1 MQYTQNSNLN
11 EDLMKFLNQLCCKSI
26 STYAMYIALLICGN
40 SLNQLSAQC
49 SLACN
54 GSTQVSLDSNCEAL
68 ITAGMIL
75 QDTTSCNMGSF
86 LVTVRDEHENV
97 IPTSPIATSDLIGRV
112 ASVRVMDTNSGN
124 SCWGFITV
132 EDKLGPIASCPTGNV
147 SLNCAVMNAYP
158 GPEFI
163 DNCDSLVET
172 VLLSESI
179 ETLCDPDFIK
189 RITRTYTA
197 FDSRGNQSPADC
209 TVTIDLE
216 RIDTSLIIYPMDF
229 VSRDDTQLDCSGD
242 DYDLN
247 NNNYPDPNEVGVPRY
262 PTNFNGVLDT
272 FDLFPFPDVYCN
284 TVVTFTDTELPLIGC
299 TRKIIRRYELR
310 EWHCM
315 GEVVDVHIQTIEI
328 TDRTAPTLTCGENI
342 TVTTNTITGS
352 QSSVHGAVTCG
363 ATLNLGLPTVTDN
376 CADLSDITIDLLTPA
391 GTIFDYDLSSQVTL
405 PLGLSLVQFTA
416 FDNCYNSSDC
426 IIHVNVVDNTPP
438 VAVCD
443 QNTAVS
449 LTTGGEAVVPAG
461 SFDDGSYD
469 DCNDHCML
477 VRRMTPNGCE
487 QKAPEFCDLQLIGNN
502 NGSYYYLSTYDIT
515 ADIAKGR
522 AGAYG
527 GSLVVF
533 DSEEE
538 EEFVV
543 DAVRSTYSGRF
554 WIGAKRFSSGFQWDD
569 HTDFAYTNWGMG
581 QPSNGVN
588 EDCVMVTPNNDWND
602 ASCFGEWRYVLE
614 IKDVNGFSE
623 ITNFCCSDV
632 GIDQMVVF
640 RVVDLFGNF
649 NECMVNVN
657 VQDKLAPQIICPAD
671 QTVDCGLPFDL
682 SNLDLVFG
690 TATVVDDCGANVVD
704 SPDNQTNQCNIGQLI
719 RTFTATDNGGR
730 TSTCKQTI
738 TFENDNVFDSN
749 DIVCPRDTTI
759 VGCTAVADLS
769 PDLLGLPQ
777 YPSDN
782 CDLIGVDFD
791 DEVFTFN
798 NQSSDAC
805 LKVLRTFNIVDWCQ
819 TDPVSGFYP
828 VFSCQQVIKVSNGV
842 KPVISGCK
850 AEQICTYDS
859 ECQTG
864 FIDLVVTATDDCTEA
879 ANLSWRYQVFAGELG
894 LGPVNFNNPILDVS
908 GDGDTA
914 DASGKY
920 PIGSHVVRW
929 TFFDRCGNAT
939 TCDQPF
945 TIQSCKAATAYCISG
960 LAVDLMPIDSDNDGT
975 VDFGMVE
982 LWASDFDAGSFHPCG
997 LEVFLSFSPDTSQR
1011 NMTFDCTDIGMNSI
1025 DIYASVEGP
1034 EGILIQS
1041 FCTTFLDVQDNTGAC
1056 VGLRPV
1062 VDVDGEVYT
1071 ENFEKV
1077 SDVDVT
1083 LVGGNLS
1090 DLTNSDGEYAFP
1102 NMLTGG
1108 QYTVDPYS
1116 NDAPLNGVST
1126 LDLITIQRHILGDV
1140 ALDSPYKIIAGDI
1153 NKDNSLSAIDLIE
1166 LRKLILGVYDNY
1178 PNNDSWR
1185 FVDQSYTFVDPTNPF
1200 AESFQEDYVITNLD
1214 NDMHIDFVAVKVG
1227 DVNGSAVMNANNS
1240 SIDRRSDKAIE
1251 ITYPSMDIQKNQNIE
1266 VPFYVQSNG
1275 VEGYQMELSF
1285 DSDVLSNVIL
1295 SNANNTLNESNYRI
1309 VGNQISISW
1318 NGISDYSSDIL
1329 FTLSAQATESASLMN
1344 SFRINADRI
1353 APEVY
1358 GTNGDIN
1365 IPVIKAIGEDTDN
1378 LEFKLYPNQPNPF
1391 SMETEVSFS
1400 VPTDGDVQ
1408 LTVVDVEGRVVQ
1420 SDMTYYTAGT
1430 HTVKYQSADLG
1441 VAGIYYLTIKT
1452 NSDNATMKMV
1462 MLK

>member
-1 MQYTQNSNLN
+1 MN
-11 EDLMKFLNQLCCKSI
+11 I
-26 STYAMYIALLICGN
+26 
-40 SLNQLSAQC
+40 
-49 SLACN
+49 
-54 GSTQVSLDSNCEAL
+54 L
-68 ITAGMIL
+68 ITGGAG
-75 QDTTSCNMGSF
+75 F
-86 LVTVRDEHENV
+86 
-97 IPTSPIATSDLIGRV
+97 
-112 ASVRVMDTNSGN
+112 
-124 SCWGFITV
+124 
-132 EDKLGPIASCPTGNV
+132 
-147 SLNCAVMNAYP
+147 
-158 GPEFI
+158 
-163 DNCDSLVET
+163 
-172 VLLSESI
+172 
-179 ETLCDPDFIK
+179 
-189 RITRTYTA
+189 
-197 FDSRGNQSPADC
+197 
-209 TVTIDLE
+209 
-216 RIDTSLIIYPMDF
+216 
-229 VSRDDTQLDCSGD
+229 
-242 DYDLN
+242 
-247 NNNYPDPNEVGVPRY
+247 
-262 PTNFNGVLDT
+262 
-272 FDLFPFPDVYCN
+272 
-284 TVVTFTDTELPLIGC
+284 
-299 TRKIIRRYELR
+299 
-310 EWHCM
+310 
-315 GEVVDVHIQTIEI
+315 
-328 TDRTAPTLTCGENI
+328 
-342 TVTTNTITGS
+342 
-352 QSSVHGAVTCG
+352 
-363 ATLNLGLPTVTDN
+363 
-376 CADLSDITIDLLTPA
+376 
-391 GTIFDYDLSSQVTL
+391 
-405 PLGLSLVQFTA
+405 
-416 FDNCYNSSDC
+416 
-426 IIHVNVVDNTPP
+426 
-438 VAVCD
+438 
-443 QNTAVS
+443 
-449 LTTGGEAVVPAG
+449 
-461 SFDDGSYD
+461 
-469 DCNDHCML
+469 
-477 VRRMTPNGCE
+477 
-487 QKAPEFCDLQLIGNN
+487 
-502 NGSYYYLSTYDIT
+502 
-515 ADIAKGR
+515 
-522 AGAYG
+522 
-527 GSLVVF
+527 
-533 DSEEE
+533 
-538 EEFVV
+538 
-543 DAVRSTYSGRF
+543 
-554 WIGAKRFSSGFQWDD
+554 
-569 HTDFAYTNWGMG
+569 
-581 QPSNGVN
+581 
-588 EDCVMVTPNNDWND
+588 
-602 ASCFGEWRYVLE
+602 
-614 IKDVNGFSE
+614 
-623 ITNFCCSDV
+623 
-632 GIDQMVVF
+632 
-640 RVVDLFGNF
+640 
-649 NECMVNVN
+649 
-657 VQDKLAPQIICPAD
+657 
-671 QTVDCGLPFDL
+671 
-682 SNLDLVFG
+682 
-690 TATVVDDCGANVVD
+690 
-704 SPDNQTNQCNIGQLI
+704 
-719 RTFTATDNGGR
+719 
-730 TSTCKQTI
+730 
-738 TFENDNVFDSN
+738 
-749 DIVCPRDTTI
+749 
-759 VGCTAVADLS
+759 
-769 PDLLGLPQ
+769 
-777 YPSDN
+777 
-782 CDLIGVDFD
+782 
-791 DEVFTFN
+791 
-798 NQSSDAC
+798 
-805 LKVLRTFNIVDWCQ
+805 
-819 TDPVSGFYP
+819 
-828 VFSCQQVIKVSNGV
+828 
-842 KPVISGCK
+842 
-850 AEQICTYDS
+850 
-859 ECQTG
+859 
-864 FIDLVVTATDDCTEA
+864 
-879 ANLSWRYQVFAGELG
+879 
-894 LGPVNFNNPILDVS
+894 
-908 GDGDTA
+908 
-914 DASGKY
+914 
-920 PIGSHVVRW
+920 IGSHVVRW